1 MGLSRSAAVL
11 LIQALSVWNEEHMGR
26 LPSTADEKAQFRALL
41 QSWQRSSG
49 GVPLTVLPNPKDCC
63 HPERACGRRGL

>member
-1 MGLSRSAAVL
+1 MDPASPADMGLSRAAAVL
-11 LIQALSVWNEEHMGR
+11 LIQALSAWNAERMGR

-49 GVPLTVLPNPKDCC
+49 GVPLTVLPMLLSP
-63 HPERACGRRGL
+63 